1 MYCSMIATYAY
12 VEALLNIFAYSLRSI
27 APPVCSEWQIF
38 KPTQQKK
45 DAKTTIIT
53 LHIRRV
59 YSFYVQNVVGI
70 MGALTYDLI
79 THACD

>member
-1 MYCSMIATYAY
+1 MIVTYAY
-12 VEALLNIFAYSLRSI
+12 VEDFLNLVAYSIRSI
-27 APPVCSEWQIF
+27 ASPVCSEWQIF

-59 YSFYVQNVVGI
+59 YSYYVQNVVGI
-70 MGALTYDLI
+70 MSALTYVLLI
-79 THACD
+79 TTRM

>member
-1 MYCSMIATYAY
+1 MIVTYAY
-12 VEALLNIFAYSLRSI
+12 VEDFLNLVASSIRSI
-27 APPVCSEWQIF
+27 ASPVCSEWQIF

-59 YSFYVQNVVGI
+59 YSYYVQNVVGI
-70 MGALTYDLI
+70 MSALTYVLLI
-79 THACD
+79 TTRM